1 MTANVAR
8 GSEEAGFYI
17 GDSPNANAKVVGN
30 DFGRNEPN
38 IFWDAWG
45 SGNRFA
51 ENNCDTSVPA
61 RLCR

>member
-1 MTANVAR
+1 
-8 GSEEAGFYI
+8 
-17 GDSPNANAKVVGN
+17 VGN

-38 IFWDAWG
+38 IFWDDWG

-61 RLCR
+61 RLGASLPLGRLAMALVHKPSAVSQEN